1 MSKYLQELRTHP
13 GWEDLKKRCIGPRDD
28 ESQSWKD
35 QLQVKQNTALR
46 NKDYDKAQ
54 YYLGQIE
61 LLEQMFRS
69 DLIDRWLKG
78 E

>member
-1 MSKYLQELRTHP
+1 MSKYLKELIIHP
-13 GWEDLKKRCIGPRDD
+13 GWEDLKKRCICPRGDG
-28 ESQSWKD
+28 SQSWRD

-46 NKDYDKAQ
+46 NMDYGKAQ

-61 LLEQMFRS
+61 LLEKLFRS
-69 DLIDRWLKG
+69 DLIDKWLSG